1 MNVVVAHAPGRI
13 NLIGEHT
20 DYNQGFAM
28 PIALEQRTT
37 VRFAPDGSDVITI
50 GSTQEIG
57 TSTFAL
63 QAEPG
68 DVDGWVAYP
77 AGVVWALQA
86 AGHPVVGGTMS
97 VRSDVP
103 IGAGLSSS
111 AALECAVLLAI
122 NAATGTDLDLLE
134 VARIAQH
141 GENDFVGAPTG
152 SMDQLASLH
161 GEVDRAL
168 LIDFEDSSVTPVVF
182 DPGSH
187 GLTLLVVD
195 SNAAHSH
202 STGDYAS
209 RRESCTRAAAA
220 LGVDSLRRVQGDDAA
235 MRAALLERI
244 DDEVDRR
251 RVRHILSENQRVL
264 DCAKALQ
271 AGDFRKF
278 GELMTQSHASMR
290 DDFEITTAHVDLIAN
305 SAVRHGAL
313 GARMT
318 GGGFGGCVIAI
329 VPAADVAAITG
340 AIEDDITRGRFPAP
354 TVFTARAGSGASR
367 S

>member
-1 MNVVVAHAPGRI
+1 MNVVVARAPGRI

-28 PIALEQRTT
+28 PIALEERTT
-37 VRFAPDGSDVITI
+37 VRFEPDGSDVITV
-50 GSTQEIG
+50 GSTQEVG
-57 TSTFAL
+57 RSTFAL
-63 QAEPG
+63 QVQAGE
-68 DVDGWVAYP
+68 VEGWAAYP

-86 AGHPVVGGTMS
+86 AGQPVVGGVMS
-97 VRSDVP
+97 VTSDVP

-122 NAATGTDLDLLE
+122 NAATGTNLELLE

-182 DPGSH
+182 DLAGH

-195 SNAAHSH
+195 SNAAHRH
-202 STGDYAS
+202 STGEYAS

-220 LGVDSLRRVQGDDAA
+220 LGVDSLRRVQGDDD
-235 MRAALLERI
+235 AALLERI

-251 RVRHILSENQRVL
+251 RVRHIISENQRVL
-264 DCAKALQ
+264 DCAKALR
-271 AGDFRKF
+271 AMDFRKV

-290 DDFEITTAHVDLIAN
+290 DDFEITTAHVDLIAD

-329 VPAADVAAITG
+329 VPAEDVDAIAG
-340 AIEDDITRGRFPAP
+340 AIEDDITRGGFPAP
-354 TVFTARAGSGASR
+354 TVFTARAGAGASW